1 MNRFVKSLVLVI
13 GGIVFLSHPALA
25 QKKQIGIGEI
35 KPTNALRDLA
45 GKTDQSDSLNHL
57 VDSLNEHLI
66 VAFQQSNKFEI
77 IAHSDLGAI
86 LKEQSVPAGA
96 IKDPE
101 DLKAL
106 PGKIKGLDYLVL
118 SAITDFKG
126 QKSGQVVE
134 DLNMRVDVRVVQAN
148 LILKIYN
155 TTTGAL
161 VQAVNIPV
169 SLTDKGTSR
178 IPSQGYSNGAPDDSL
193 IEAAVDQL
201 AAQSVIHVVDIIYP
215 AKVVAVTD
223 TQITINRGQGSG
235 IAPNQVW
242 EVFALGN
249 EMIDP
254 DTGTSLG
261 HEEVKIGE
269 IQITSVLPEFSEARA
284 IGENHG
290 IDRGAI
296 VRPKLQPA
304 PPPPPPAQ

>member
-1 MNRFVKSLVLVI
+1 MKRFFTSAILAV
-13 GGIVFLSHPALA
+13 GGLFLLSQSALA
-25 QKKQIGIGEI
+25 QKKTVGIGEI
-35 KPTNALRDLA
+35 KPTNALRDIA
-45 GKTDQSDSLNHL
+45 DKTGQTDSLNHL

-66 VAFQQSNKFEI
+66 VTFQQSNKFQVV
-77 IAHSDLGAI
+77 AHSDLGAI
-86 LKEQSVPAGA
+86 LKEQSVPVGA
-96 IKDPE
+96 IKDPD

-118 SAITDFKG
+118 SAITDFKD
-126 QKSGQVVE
+126 QKSGMFIA

-161 VQAVNIPV
+161 IQAVNIPV
-169 SLTDKGTSR
+169 SLQDKGTTR
-178 IPSQGYSNGAPDDSL
+178 VPQQGYSNGAPDDSL

-201 AAQSVIHVVDIIYP
+201 ASQAVIRVVDIVYP
-215 AKVVAVTD
+215 AKVIAVTD
-223 TQITINRGQGSG
+223 NQVTINRGQGSG

-254 DTGTSLG
+254 DTGVSLG
-261 HEEVKIGE
+261 HEEVKVGE
-269 IQITSVLPEFSEARA
+269 IQITDVLPNFSKA
-284 IGENHG
+284 IIYGENHG

-296 VRPKLQPA
+296 VRPKLA
-304 PPPPPPAQ
+304 PPPPTPPR

>member
-1 MNRFVKSLVLVI
+1 MKRLVTNMACLM
-13 GGIVFLSHPALA
+13 GGILLLSHSALA

-45 GKTDQSDSLNHL
+45 AKTDQTDSLNHL

-86 LKEQSVPAGA
+86 LKEQSVPPGV
-96 IKDPE
+96 ITDPE

-118 SAITDFKG
+118 SAITDFKD

-201 AAQSVIHVVDIIYP
+201 AQQSVIRVVDIIYP
-215 AKVVAVTD
+215 AKIVAVTD
-223 TQITINRGQGSG
+223 NQVTLNRGQGTG

-254 DTGTSLG
+254 DTGASLG

-269 IQITSVLPEFSEARA
+269 LQITDVLPEFSKAVI

-304 PPPPPPAQ
+304 PPPPAR